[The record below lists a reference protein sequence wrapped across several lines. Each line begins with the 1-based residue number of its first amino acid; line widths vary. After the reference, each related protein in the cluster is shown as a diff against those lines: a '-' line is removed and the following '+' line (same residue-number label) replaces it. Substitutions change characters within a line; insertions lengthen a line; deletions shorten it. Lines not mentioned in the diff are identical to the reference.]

1 MSSRKAFL
9 LAAAALLALAGVG
22 AAALLATSGDDS
34 SAALPGLSVATPPEQ
49 KPADTTAIA
58 PTETE
63 APATPTEPDAVPD
76 QTQPAPAPAPSK
88 PGDTRKTSFPRERG
102 KTQND
107 PPQRDFAI
115 PPARE
120 FSGNGNAILG
130 NVDLRQS
137 AVVRWRTNGRFELR
151 FGREDFPIIAPSA
164 SGQLIVPPYNF
175 KRVRVVAQGRW
186 KITITPQK

>member
-9 LAAAALLALAGVG
+9 LAAAALLALAGIG
-22 AAALLATSGDDS
+22 AGALLATSGDDS
-34 SAALPGLSVATPPEQ
+34 SAALPGLSVATAPEQ
-49 KPADTTAIA
+49 KPADTTAVA

-63 APATPTEPDAVPD
+63 APATPTQPDAVPD
-76 QTQPAPAPAPSK
+76 QTQPPPAPSK
-88 PGDTRKTSFPRERG
+88 PRDARKTSFPRERG

-120 FSGNGNAILG
+120 FSGNGNATLG

>member
-22 AAALLATSGDDS
+22 AAAFFATSGDDS
-34 SAALPGLSVATPPEQ
+34 TAALPGVSVATAPEQ

-63 APATPTEPDAVPD
+63 APATPTQPDAVPD
-76 QTQPAPAPAPSK
+76 QTQPAPAPSK

-102 KTQND
+102 KAKDD
-107 PPQRDFAI
+107 PPQRNFAI

-120 FSGNGNAILG
+120 FSGTGNATLG

-137 AVVRWRTNGRFELR
+137 AVVRWRTKGRFELR

-186 KITITPQK
+186 KISITPQK